1 MTTLEILFKSN
12 TLIKA
17 KYDFTVSQNRV
28 LQKVF
33 YEIQKNKINVAEID
47 LDDMKKLIKHKD
59 YNTVEGIKEFLKNIK
74 ENEIMQFQSI
84 ILMLMYIDRIDV
96 QTILEWLCIF
106 SYAFKEPIAT
116 CLNNYESGA
125 YEALEDLK

>member
-1 MTTLEILFKSN
+1 MNTLEILFKSN

-33 YEIQKNKINVAEID
+33 YEIQKNKINVAEIP

-59 YNTVEGIKEFLKNIK
+59 YNTVEGIKEFLKN
-74 ENEIMQFQSI
+74 
-84 ILMLMYIDRIDV
+84 
-96 QTILEWLCIF
+96 
-106 SYAFKEPIAT
+106 
-116 CLNNYESGA
+116 
-125 YEALEDLK
+125 LKKMKLYKLKKMVHGL